1 MSVSGCSVVK
11 LLTGSAS
18 EQSGKK
24 NPLRGKDTD
33 ERIVMCME
41 ETYPEHEFLVKTS
54 FDKSK
59 DCGVFQDEKMCI
71 RDSSKGKRNEY
82 SSQEGLGSEK

>member
-1 MSVSGCSVVK
+1 MKRYGRILTLLLVLGIAMSVSGCSVVK

-41 ETYPEHEFLVKTS
+41 ETYPEHEFSV
-54 FDKSK
+54 
-59 DCGVFQDEKMCI
+59 
-71 RDSSKGKRNEY
+71 
-82 SSQEGLGSEK
+82 